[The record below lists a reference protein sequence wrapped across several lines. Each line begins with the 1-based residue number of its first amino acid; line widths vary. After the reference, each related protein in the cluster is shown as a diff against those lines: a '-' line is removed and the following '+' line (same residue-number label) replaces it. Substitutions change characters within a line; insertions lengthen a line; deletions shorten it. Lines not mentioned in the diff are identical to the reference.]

1 MVEEVEEEEEGGY
14 ELAEPS
20 ENAELRLRLAAF
32 PAPDQAAMLRQLGM
46 PHEGNKAELEGRLY
60 AVLIAGH

>member
-14 ELAEPS
+14 ELAEPG

-32 PAPDQAAMLRQLGM
+32 PATPLPTWRPCCASWAC
-46 PHEGNKAELEGRLY
+46 PTKATRPS
-60 AVLIAGH
+60 